1 MKKKKFNLKKI
12 IFVVSLIII
21 IVLVLL
27 LFEKLLGND
36 DKILFDIGTSKR
48 SAKEISELYSDN
60 YNKPTILKG
69 SIINKSGTYELNGNY
84 ECVRINTKMNVN
96 LILNNA
102 NIVCDSGPGIY
113 VENAKTLHVILKGG
127 NNIISKTNVDLEGAI
142 YSKDDLVFSGD
153 GSLNINSNYEG
164 IVSNDNL
171 VIKSGNYY
179 IKSLDDGIKGK
190 DVVAIVDGYFKIDS
204 NGDGIKSTNSQN
216 NGKGYITIN
225 NGTFDI
231 NSVLDGLQAETDVV
245 INNGTFKI
253 KTSNTT
259 EESSKAI
266 KANNLIEINNGTF
279 DINSSDDGL
288 NTDGNMKID
297 SGNFNI
303 ISGDEGVNVAGLFIN
318 KGNISINSKDGIKS
332 SYFKMDSGT
341 IAILA
346 KDEGIT
352 TVKKIKKYNSTFE
365 MNGGNI
371 VVRMG
376 AGSSAG
382 IACPGN
388 FIVHNGIIDVSG
400 DLPFELTGTVT
411 GDGGTIISNGRN
423 IENISSLAPRKK
435 SGNNNNKQNDSTV
448 NSSSQNSDSNRESKR
463 NRSEQKKDQ

>member
-1 MKKKKFNLKKI
+1 MKKKKFNLKKLL
-12 IFVVSLIII
+12 FVVSIII
-21 IVLVLL
+21 LIVLVLL
-27 LFEKLLGND
+27 LFDKLLEKD
-36 DKILFDIGTSKR
+36 DNEISFDIESNKKN
-48 SAKEISELYSDN
+48 AKEISELYSDN
-60 YNKPTILKG
+60 YNKPTTLKG
-69 SIINKSGTYELNGNY
+69 STINKSGTYELNGNY

-127 NNIISKTNVDLEGAI
+127 NNINSKTNVDLEGAI
-142 YSKDDLVFSGD
+142 YSKDDLVFLGD

-179 IKSLDDGIKGK
+179 IKSLADGIKGK

-231 NSVLDGLQAETDVV
+231 NSTLDGLQAETDVV

-279 DINSSDDGL
+279 EIDSSDDGL
-288 NTDGNMKID
+288 NSDGNLKID
-297 SGNFNI
+297 GGNFNI
-303 ISGDEGVNVAGLFIN
+303 VSGDDGVNVSGIFIN
-318 KGNISINSKDGIKS
+318 KGNINVNSKDGIKS
-332 SYFKMDSGT
+332 SYFRMDSGT
-341 IAILA
+341 IGILA

-352 TVKKIKKYNSTFE
+352 TTKKIRKYNSTFE
-365 MNGGNI
+365 MNDGNI
-371 VVRMG
+371 VIRMG

-382 IACPGN
+382 IVCPGN
-388 FIVHNGIIDVSG
+388 FIIHNGTIDVSG
-400 DLPFELTGTVT
+400 DLPFDIDGTVT
-411 GDGGTIISNGRN
+411 GDGGTIVSNGRTL
-423 IENISSLAPRKK
+423 EDVSRLGSHRK
-435 SGNNNNKQNDSTV
+435 SGNNNNN
-448 NSSSQNSDSNRESKR
+448 N
-463 NRSEQKKDQ
+463 